1 MDRQEQ
7 YYHHS
12 SFNLYL
18 SQSQIPNAG
27 LGVYTRDHI
36 PPNTLIDGYFGIEL
50 NVNMGG
56 DYNLRINDN
65 SYIDASDFP
74 RCYMAMINDCEFIAK
89 KVIKKNKKNID
100 ITPKYNLDA
109 NNNPLVTNCKF
120 ITDSINNKGYIYS
133 IKHIE
138 PNSELFISYGNSYW
152 S

>member
-1 MDRQEQ
+1 MENKEL

-12 SFNLYL
+12 KFNLYL
-18 SQSQIPNAG
+18 GPSQIPNSG
-27 LGVYTRDHI
+27 LGVFTKDYI
-36 PPNTLIDGYFGIEL
+36 PPDTLIDGYFGIEL

-65 SYIDASDFP
+65 SYIDACDFP
-74 RCYMAMINDCEFIAK
+74 RCFMAMINDCEFISK
-89 KVIKKNKKNID
+89 KVIKKNKKNIN
-100 ITPKYNLDA
+100 IAPKYNLDT

-138 PNSELFISYGNSYW
+138 PNSELFVSYGNNYW
-152 S
+152 